1 MISLLAVMEAGNGV
15 ETATIGR
22 EGVVGVMVGF
32 GGRSATGRAVIQ
44 LEGTIASIDAA
55 FFERAI
61 AQSASMRNLFARYND
76 AQITLVYQLAG
87 CNALHQV
94 SARLC
99 RWLLQTR
106 DRSDDDVI
114 SLTHEF
120 LSEMLGVQRT
130 TVTMLAKELQDFAL
144 INYRRGR
151 IEIIDRRRLEAR
163 ACECYETAR
172 CKIDKVFF
180 GNGTLNSLA
189 GAGNANAS
197 QLLQHRQRPI
207 L

>member
-76 AQITLVYQLAG
+76 AQITLVYQVAG
-87 CNALHQV
+87 CNDGLE
-94 SARLC
+94 
-99 RWLLQTR
+99 LLNA
-106 DRSDDDVI
+106 D
-114 SLTHEF
+114 
-120 LSEMLGVQRT
+120 
-130 TVTMLAKELQDFAL
+130 A
-144 INYRRGR
+144 
-151 IEIIDRRRLEAR
+151 AR
-163 ACECYETAR
+163 AEAVGFAR
-172 CKIDKVFF
+172 DFM
-180 GNGTLNSLA
+180 
-189 GAGNANAS
+189 
-197 QLLQHRQRPI
+197 RMEPERRD
-207 L
+207 